1 MHLIDDIHLIA
12 AALRQIHRTFP
23 EIPDVLHAVVGR
35 CVDLDDVCQRS
46 TLCVPAD
53 LAFQT
58 GIPFRGAV
66 LAVHRLCQ
74 DTGAGGLSCTTG
86 AGKEVGVGCF
96 FFPDLIPERCGDVR
110 L

>member
-58 GIPFRGAV
+58 GIPFRVRCSQFTVFARIRAQV
-66 LAVHRLCQ
+66 V
-74 DTGAGGLSCTTG
+74 
-86 AGKEVGVGCF
+86 
-96 FFPDLIPERCGDVR
+96 FPVPREPVKR
-110 L
+110 